1 MAHIQ
6 FGEGLP
12 GIRGALA
19 FSPETTKPLCE
30 LVEVLLCGAQTL
42 DSGGTRDDRSLR
54 LFAE

>member
-1 MAHIQ
+1 MVRIK

-30 LVEVLLCGAQTL
+30 LVEVLLCG
-42 DSGGTRDDRSLR
+42 SGGTRDDRSLR
-54 LFAE
+54 FFAE

>member
-1 MAHIQ
+1 MVHIK

-30 LVEVLLCGAQTL
+30 LVEVLLAA
-42 DSGGTRDDRSLR
+42 RKR
-54 LFAE
+54 